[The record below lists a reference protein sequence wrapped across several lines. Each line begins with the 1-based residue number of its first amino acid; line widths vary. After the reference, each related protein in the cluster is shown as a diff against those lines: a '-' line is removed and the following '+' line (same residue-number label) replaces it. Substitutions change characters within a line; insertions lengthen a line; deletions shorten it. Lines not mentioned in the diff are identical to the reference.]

1 MLRNEFDLEFILE
14 SVKKTIM
21 GFFFGCFRVKDEN
34 QNHHIISV
42 SSNKKNP
49 LASRNRL
56 AVLHL
61 SESQGV
67 NYVLDE
73 DDYELLWDNNVGFHR
88 PAPVILLYLSNG
100 FVYAIS
106 FSVLGDPICSLTFF
120 IYLNKVSAG
129 CGAYITCK
137 QEMMQPNASIKD
149 RFIWTQ
155 FPSNLMNALL
165 LGDAIQDL
173 HEPRRHLLQ
182 LRGMLFQQGPC
193 LLSATNQGSN

>member
-67 NYVLDE
+67 GCSCNNGGGLVVCPNFVMKKLKCLGSS
-73 DDYELLWDNNVGFHR
+73 EL
-88 PAPVILLYLSNG
+88 
-100 FVYAIS
+100 
-106 FSVLGDPICSLTFF
+106 C
-120 IYLNKVSAG
+120 
-129 CGAYITCK
+129 
-137 QEMMQPNASIKD
+137 
-149 RFIWTQ
+149 
-155 FPSNLMNALL
+155 
-165 LGDAIQDL
+165 
-173 HEPRRHLLQ
+173 
-182 LRGMLFQQGPC
+182 LR
-193 LLSATNQGSN
+193 

>member
-1 MLRNEFDLEFILE
+1 MLCNEFDLGFILE

-34 QNHHIISV
+34 QNHHIISD

-49 LASRNRL
+49 LVARNRL
-56 AVLHL
+56 AVLLL

-67 NYVLDE
+67 SI
-73 DDYELLWDNNVGFHR
+73 FH
-88 PAPVILLYLSNG
+88 I
-100 FVYAIS
+100 
-106 FSVLGDPICSLTFF
+106 TFF

-149 RFIWTQ
+149 RSAEKT
-155 FPSNLMNALL
+155 PSSTAWHAVSTGTMFTVYYK
-165 LGDAIQDL
+165 
-173 HEPRRHLLQ
+173 PRK
-182 LRGMLFQQGPC
+182 
-193 LLSATNQGSN
+193 